1 MSTSVVPVTA
11 PPKDYVIFGGLIF
24 LVLADLDMRK
34 AEVELSGNA
43 GRMGNTPVLSFEE
56 VTLG

>member
-1 MSTSVVPVTA
+1 M
-11 PPKDYVIFGGLIF
+11 
-24 LVLADLDMRK
+24 VLADLDMRK